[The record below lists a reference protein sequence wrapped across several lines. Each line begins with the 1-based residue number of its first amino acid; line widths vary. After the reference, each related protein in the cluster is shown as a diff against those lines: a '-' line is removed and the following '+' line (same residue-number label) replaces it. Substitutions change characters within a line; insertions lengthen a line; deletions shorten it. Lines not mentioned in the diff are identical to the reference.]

1 MRVVE
6 DYDVDRRQV
15 QAWRHAQPSR
25 TNHPNTFPGGYS
37 ARENYFKTQAVWR
50 LVALSERE
58 GVSVELLAFPSHD
71 FISITGRGV
80 PGGRLE
86 RDRI

>member
-1 MRVVE
+1 
-6 DYDVDRRQV
+6 
-15 QAWRHAQPSR
+15 
-25 TNHPNTFPGGYS
+25 
-37 ARENYFKTQAVWR
+37 

-80 PGGRLE
+80 PGGRPE